1 MFPMVVPD
9 PHVTEIVLSEQDE
22 FLIIAN
28 KRFVKTFFRKFS
40 KILLA
45 NANQA
50 KPSAISLAVG
60 YSNKNAITEAYF
72 L

>member
-28 KRFVKTFFRKFS
+28 KRYVNT
-40 KILLA
+40 A
-45 NANQA
+45 YNNY
-50 KPSAISLAVG
+50 SLQ
-60 YSNKNAITEAYF
+60 TD
-72 L
+72 